1 MRNSPAAAPP
11 ACQELLTSCIAGTG
25 PARQGPTA
33 RLRGTFADLAD
44 PGRHPGSSRAGR
56 RVLAA
61 RASPDT
67 AVALDRRDTE
77 ARNRAV
83 SPMALRIVIAA
94 VSGIHVRRSRS
105 RQAGWKP
112 AQRARVPCR
121 RDVCL
126 VEARGD
132 RPCPDRGS
140 CIPVVPGRGDPTARR
155 GCQDGSSGI
164 GPGEDAGRRT
174 PARYRLAV
182 SPHAW

>member
-11 ACQELLTSCIAGTG
+11 ACQGLRSSCIAGTG

-44 PGRHPGSSRAGR
+44 PGDILVQAGR
-56 RVLAA
+56 DVACWQPGHLRYCC
-61 RASPDT
+61 
-67 AVALDRRDTE
+67 VALDRRDTE
-77 ARNRAV
+77 ARNGAV
-83 SPMALRIVIAA
+83 SPMALRIVFAA
-94 VSGIHVRRSRS
+94 GMGIHVRRSRS
-105 RQAGWKP
+105 RQACWKP

-140 CIPVVPGRGDPTARR
+140 CIPVVPDRGDLTARR